1 MRPLIDAHL
10 DLAWNALYFDRDLL
24 ASVAAVRE
32 SERGMTD
39 ELARGRNTVT
49 LPELRRAHVPLC
61 VATLIGEVSDIEDH
75 AGAHEF
81 TQQFDPALAQRA
93 VGACAAGIVAAAVVN
108 GPDCA

>member
-1 MRPLIDAHL
+1 MAGE
-10 DLAWNALYFDRDLL
+10 DRTVVNIE
-24 ASVAAVRE
+24 SVF
-32 SERGMTD
+32 ER
-39 ELARGRNTVT
+39 
-49 LPELRRAHVPLC
+49 
-61 VATLIGEVSDIEDH
+61 LIGEVSDIEDH